1 MGEAIVII
9 MAIVGSLAQNP
20 GGMTKMDGLDCRHPR
35 SVRTGSLNKICGT
48 PTADTDDQTEDA
60 LVLTYTT
67 KHTVK
72 AYRCT
77 RIESTFREVCG
88 MWSHSKLYEPPTI
101 MQEALVTQEQCL
113 QMALHSTYMKVDRN
127 VMPITVNHKAQYQF
141 CLLYTSPSPRD

>member
-1 MGEAIVII
+1 M
-9 MAIVGSLAQNP
+9 
-20 GGMTKMDGLDCRHPR
+20 
-35 SVRTGSLNKICGT
+35 
-48 PTADTDDQTEDA
+48 
-60 LVLTYTT
+60 YTT

-113 QMALHSTYMKVDRN
+113 QMALHSTYVKEDRN
-127 VMPITVNHKAQYQF
+127 VMPITVNTRPS
-141 CLLYTSPSPRD
+141 TSS